1 MADPLQVT
9 VREGTP
15 DDAPAIAALL
25 AALMVDHGL
34 APLSPERLAGAVRQV
49 MQLPAAWYLVAD
61 DGGELVGTLQLNQR
75 YSTWETAPYGYVEDF
90 CVAPSRRGEGI
101 GRLLLAHVERWAQ
114 ERGWTRIDLDVS
126 TSLTG
131 TLRFYERC
139 GYRDTGSVLYRR
151 QLTSE

>member
-1 MADPLQVT
+1 MDDRGQVT
-9 VREGTP
+9 FREATP
-15 DDAPAIAALL
+15 DDAPAIAELL

-61 DGGELVGTLQLNQR
+61 SGGELVGTLQLNQR
-75 YSTWETAPYGYVEDF
+75 YSTLATAPYGYVEDF

-101 GRLLLAHVERWAQ
+101 GRLLLAHVERWAR
-114 ERGWTRIDLDVS
+114 ERGWIRVDLDVS

-139 GYRDTGSVLYRR
+139 GYRDTGSILYRR
-151 QLTSE
+151 QLAGE

>member
-1 MADPLQVT
+1 MDEPVQVT

-15 DDAPAIAALL
+15 DDAPAIAELL

-34 APLSPERLAGAVRQV
+34 APLSSERLAGAVRHV

-61 DGGELVGTLQLNQR
+61 DGDQLVGTLQLNQR

-101 GRLLLAHVERWAQ
+101 GRLLLAQVERWAR
-114 ERGWTRIDLDVS
+114 ERGWIRIDLDVS
-126 TSLTG
+126 TSLAG

-151 QLTSE
+151 QLAGE

>member
-1 MADPLQVT
+1 MADPVQVT

-34 APLSPERLAGAVRQV
+34 APLSPERLVGAVEHV

-61 DGGELVGTLQLNQR
+61 GEGELVGTLQLNQR

-90 CVAPSRRGEGI
+90 CVAPARRGEGI
-101 GRLLLAHVERWAQ
+101 GRLLLAQVERWAR
-114 ERGWTRIDLDVS
+114 ERGWVRVDLDVS

-139 GYRDTGSVLYRR
+139 GYRNTGSVLYRR
-151 QLTSE
+151 ELPRE

>member
-1 MADPLQVT
+1 MAESVQVT

-15 DDAPAIAALL
+15 DDAPAIAELL

-34 APLSPERLAGAVRQV
+34 VPLSPERLAGAVRQV

-101 GRLLLAHVERWAQ
+101 GRLLLAHVERLARG
-114 ERGWTRIDLDVS
+114 RGWIRVDLDVS

-139 GYRDTGSVLYRR
+139 GYRNTGSVLYRR
-151 QLTSE
+151 VFAHE